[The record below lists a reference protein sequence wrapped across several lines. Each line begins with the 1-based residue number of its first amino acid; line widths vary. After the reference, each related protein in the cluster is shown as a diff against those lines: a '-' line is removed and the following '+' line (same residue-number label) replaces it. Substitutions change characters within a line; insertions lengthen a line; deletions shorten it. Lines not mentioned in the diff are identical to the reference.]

1 MQLTGEHGV
10 ETLCP
15 PGSDQLMPR
24 SIWNGT
30 ITFGLVAVPVKVH
43 SAIEDQTVHFHQ
55 VHAKDGARIK
65 QKRVCSKE
73 NKEVPY
79 KEVAKGYEVRKG
91 EYVLL
96 SQDEINAAAGE
107 QSRLI
112 EIEEFVC
119 ADDIDP
125 VFYNRAYYLGA
136 GDKGEDAYRLL
147 HDALERS
154 GRAGIGRWVFH
165 NREYLV
171 AVRPLDGVLA
181 LHTMVFADELVKA
194 DSLDIDTPSKK
205 PAKKEIDMAGRLVES
220 LHGRFRPGSFK
231 DTYRERVLELIARK
245 AKGEEIEIPE
255 PEEPEETADL
265 MAALEASLSGSGKK
279 KGRKRSGSDRSK
291 SRKRT
296 KTRS

>member
-79 KEVAKGYEVRKG
+79 TEVAKGYEVRKG